1 MATIHLTNSPITI
14 TNLHN
19 TEEVVMR
26 LKTYDISNQISPGNF
41 LFNLNPQPVADT
53 LIVTLDGLVL
63 APSTPTMQ
71 KDYTLTGHSQIT
83 LHFDEDLAQN
93 SVLLAIYE
101 EA

>member
-1 MATIHLTNSPITI
+1 MSTLHLTNSPITI

-19 TEEVVMR
+19 TEQTVMR
-26 LKTYDISNQISPGNF
+26 LKTYDLSSQISAGSF
-41 LFNLNPQPVADT
+41 LFNLNPQPVADS

-63 APSTPTMQ
+63 APSTPTVQ

-83 LHFDEDLAQN
+83 LHFNEDLAQN
-93 SVLLAIYE
+93 SILLAIYE